1 MVRGRRIPVLVL
13 AALALV
19 VASCGRDSD
28 DGGGTNTGG
37 SADPGITDTSIKL
50 GGSIPNSGPAS
61 AYAAI
66 AKSIQGYFKMVNEAG
81 GVNGRK
87 VEWITYDDGYDPAK
101 AVTNA
106 RKLVEQDK
114 VFALFNTLGTANNV
128 AIWDYTNQKKV
139 PQLFVATGATVF
151 GADIAKHPWTIG
163 WQPSYRS
170 EATVYA
176 EYLKKS
182 KPNAKV
188 AILAQNDGFGED
200 LTGAFK
206 KGIEGSSV
214 KIVSEQTYE
223 VTDPSVGPQVKK
235 LAASG
240 ADTFLDITTPKF
252 GAQAIAAVAQSGW
265 KPLHILNAVAASKTQ
280 VLKPVGF
287 KISQGIVTAAY
298 IKAADD
304 PMFANDPAVVEFK
317 KNIAKYAPDADPNDP
332 FSTYGW
338 SVGYTM
344 VETLKA
350 MKSPTRAAVMDAA
363 RHLNHTPPL
372 FLPGIDVKT
381 DGDTDTFPVEALQV
395 AQFEGEGFKLVGDVV
410 NTSAD

>member
-1 MVRGRRIPVLVL
+1 MRYGPPAGRPGVVRRLGGAMVRGKRIPVLVL

-28 DGGGTNTGG
+28 DGGGGTGG
-37 SADPGITDTSIKL
+37 GGSSDPGITDTSIKL
-50 GGSIPNSGPAS
+50 GGSIPQSGPAS

-66 AKSIQGYFKMVNEAG
+66 AKAIQGYFKMVNEAG

-106 RKLVEQDK
+106 KKLVEQDK

-188 AILAQNDGFGED
+188 AILAQND
-200 LTGAFK
+200 
-206 KGIEGSSV
+206 
-214 KIVSEQTYE
+214 
-223 VTDPSVGPQVKK
+223 
-235 LAASG
+235 
-240 ADTFLDITTPKF
+240 
-252 GAQAIAAVAQSGW
+252 
-265 KPLHILNAVAASKTQ
+265 
-280 VLKPVGF
+280 
-287 KISQGIVTAAY
+287 
-298 IKAADD
+298 
-304 PMFANDPAVVEFK
+304 
-317 KNIAKYAPDADPNDP
+317 
-332 FSTYGW
+332 
-338 SVGYTM
+338 
-344 VETLKA
+344 
-350 MKSPTRAAVMDAA
+350 
-363 RHLNHTPPL
+363 
-372 FLPGIDVKT
+372 
-381 DGDTDTFPVEALQV
+381 
-395 AQFEGEGFKLVGDVV
+395 
-410 NTSAD
+410 